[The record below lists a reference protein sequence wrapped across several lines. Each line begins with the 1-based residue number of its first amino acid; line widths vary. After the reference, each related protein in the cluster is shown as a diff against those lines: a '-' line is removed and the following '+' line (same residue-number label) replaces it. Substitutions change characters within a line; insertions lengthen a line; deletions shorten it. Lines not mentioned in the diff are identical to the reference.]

1 MTKEEAHHQAEAVAS
16 AMGITST
23 LCAGRKAI
31 FFRYKSHRMI
41 AKSSR
46 RSRLPAAF
54 TKARSIASKQL
65 GRPDKEPVR
74 ANNAAVTGT
83 AFRKTDAGAAQA
95 IEAAMGK
102 AGKSGA

>member
-54 TKARSIASKQL
+54 TKARSIASKQ
-65 GRPDKEPVR
+65 VR
-74 ANNAAVTGT
+74 AA
-83 AFRKTDAGAAQA
+83 K
-95 IEAAMGK
+95 AM
-102 AGKSGA
+102 